1 MKRSHLL
8 VTPLLV
14 FLTACF
20 WQNKTTPSSNNEKIK
35 LNSDGKIDMKEFED
49 QLKNITLV
57 ASYFVSG
64 RANFFSNKEKNE
76 SVKEALSG
84 CKLITEGGKKKIKMK
99 IKILNKEGKTCGVSY
114 EKIIYQAKNGEEG
127 TSKYVSKDPKLTKLL
142 GVVENDCKIKRQE
155 DREDKKK
162 ISKVTAKCS
171 AHLTAFGKV
180 EAKYST
186 KSTRV
191 TNQEKKSS
199 ETVENKTKV
208 VIDGT
213 NHILEMTSHR
223 DFNGKVQTEREQE
236 GQAPQHTLGYLLL
249 QL

>member
-1 MKRSHLL
+1 MM
-8 VTPLLV
+8 PL
-14 FLTACF
+14 FLFLAACF
-20 WQNKTTPSSNNEKIK
+20 WQSKNGPASDKEQIK

-64 RANFFSNKEKNE
+64 QAKFFSNNEKNE
-76 SVKEALSG
+76 KVKKALAD
-84 CKLITEGGKKKIKMK
+84 CKLVTEGGKDRVKMK

-114 EKIIYQAKNGEEG
+114 EKIIYGAKNGEKG
-127 TSKYVSKDPKLTKLL
+127 TSKYVSKDPELTQLL
-142 GVVENDCKIKRQE
+142 GVVENECKINRQE
-155 DREDKKK
+155 NRDNNKKT
-162 ISKVTAKCS
+162 SKVTAECS

-191 TNQEKKSS
+191 TNQQKKSS
-199 ETVENKTKV
+199 EKVRNITKV

-213 NHILEMTSHR
+213 NHILEMNSHR